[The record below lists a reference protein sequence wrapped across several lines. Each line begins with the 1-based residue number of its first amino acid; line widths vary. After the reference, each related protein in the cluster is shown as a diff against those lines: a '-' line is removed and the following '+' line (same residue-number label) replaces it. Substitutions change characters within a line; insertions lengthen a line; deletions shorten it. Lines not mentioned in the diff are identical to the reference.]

1 MVSITVDDFVGK
13 TKKPAGYCCCTGID
27 DDDAWRRKL
36 EYHDEKGLQPLPVKM
51 ADIDLPWL
59 LLSPCRLHFL
69 ALAVAATAAAIS
81 ERDFLQR
88 SDVGC

>member
-1 MVSITVDDFVGK
+1 MWEK
-13 TKKPAGYCCCTGID
+13 TEKPAGTI

-59 LLSPCRLHFL
+59 RLSPCRLHFL
-69 ALAVAATAAAIS
+69 ALAVEAAIS